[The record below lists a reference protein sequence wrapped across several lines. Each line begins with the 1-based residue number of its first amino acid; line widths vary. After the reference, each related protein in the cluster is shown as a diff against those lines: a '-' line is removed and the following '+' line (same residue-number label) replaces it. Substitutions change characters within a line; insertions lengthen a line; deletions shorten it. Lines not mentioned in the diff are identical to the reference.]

1 MVASD
6 YAIIGSEF
14 EITTVK
20 VKWYVVFGI
29 RRIVCGINVL
39 CDNGSVSS
47 IQAKASSLEQ
57 RHCLF
62 ASEDVIAKFNSKT
75 RCIQTAIG
83 SVTKHKSQTV

>member
-6 YAIIGSEF
+6 YARVGSEF
-14 EITTVK
+14 QITTVK
-20 VKWYVVFGI
+20 ANWYVFGI
-29 RRIVCGINVL
+29 RSIVCGINVL

-47 IQAKASSLEQ
+47 IQGKAHSLEQ

-62 ASEDVIAKFNSKT
+62 ATEDVIAKFNSKN